1 MHGLLH
7 DCGLLRFGGWIDSR
21 CAGGAAAARC
31 RKDES
36 RTTEQTMNRLV
47 RHGDLL
53 PDPLSRSRARRNS
66 GAPSSTSPRKV
77 QRAGDLRGW
86 APAQARGRPQRMTW
100 LTVAHGLHDR
110 WVLESMPDG
119 HGYYA

>member
-21 CAGGAAAARC
+21 CAGGDGSAAARC
-31 RKDES
+31 RKDEN

-53 PDPLSRSRARRNS
+53 PDPLSRSRARLNS
-66 GAPSSTSPRKV
+66 GAPSSTSPREV
-77 QRAGDLRGW
+77 LRAGGLPGLG
-86 APAQARGRPQRMTW
+86 ARPGARATTADDSPSYR
-100 LTVAHGLHDR
+100 L
-110 WVLESMPDG
+110 VLAINAAMKRST
-119 HGYYA
+119 